1 MLSDM
6 LHTQFKMEKQ
16 IEKQKCKTS
25 EVCSSLE
32 HQLEPAVTGHG
43 GIDEMVIS
51 SDTIISSL
59 YSLDLDV
66 PESHGVDLDYHE
78 VFELPRIYVSEGAKK
93 KIEENFRGLDVD
105 LSNVIVV
112 RDDAKRKKVKESVSR
127 VVVREKYSHVTYVKN
142 DPGVMRQS
150 VIKDNTVGIT
160 SERKKQWN
168 RVRANKKI
176 KAVAQMMS
184 GSRLNMSRSTHSQLE
199 KLFPEVNFDNEKH
212 EIHSDDEDEPTLWES
227 VDSTFF
233 EFVETAGHSNLVKQY
248 GALFTR
254 LASYILSVIRSKNWV
269 EIVLHSISYMSILRG
284 NSDLVILED
293 FGFLVSWI
301 KREFSLC
308 MGKWRKNGV
317 TQSASAIFRNM
328 ASILDSA
335 FITSIKRLVLLIAS
349 CGYLPQRAEA
359 QLFRFFGRTEC
370 RSGDQLFIEICK
382 NMSEVLNHIDLFRT
396 GMPFTDVLLSK
407 SPIHSIETS
416 TQWLVAYENLTIS
429 AHFTDKRTT
438 NEPMISDVEYE
449 VKLNETFANIL
460 TVKKTNGPFLSYIN
474 SARLQECEVT
484 IRNIIKGRVARDA
497 KYRTAPLGLYL
508 VGPPGVGKSTLVQFI
523 VKVWCECRHIPY
535 SDKLVYRYN
544 ASDKYYSGYNSRENP
559 VMHFPEIGSLAP
571 NMVRT
576 SGDPTLQALL
586 DLISPTPFPCNS
598 AAIEDKGKVFANP
611 ALVIADGN
619 NPDMNANHILYS
631 AAAAYRRFDFIL
643 VNPKDPTK
651 LGQFDV
657 SNTEYKF
664 DQYKFT
670 VMRRHPICYAATD
683 PKPYKEYE
691 ERIVEIGGKELRDVD
706 IFELLR
712 FLEHRFVQETNKQHM
727 VDEALKS
734 EGVAKYFQ
742 KVFAVNVPAQ
752 SEITREQSGVT
763 QSFSIVKEIREIE
776 SGYSKLLIRM
786 SNLLTVGVCS
796 LLLSLGS
803 VFYFSLPFIFVPG
816 IAFFPGVMW
825 NYRHMLAQWPQKFL
839 SCGPAWFLV
848 GRWYMACCINLF
860 FDTIGFCFAF
870 TSYRICRIGL
880 WFIPDHIFGKYM
892 KRTILSPISESVEDN
907 KFTIY
912 KRLYCLFGYD
922 VFETGEHKTKLG
934 QVFMTVAM
942 LYTAYCVYK
951 RATRPSKNVS
961 QSRSDVREFVGL
973 TREPVVKKDVGGHCW
988 SLNVPL
994 PEINPHAV
1002 SQKNEFENVSN
1013 SVRNNVRQ
1021 IAVMGRNV
1029 PIDPASVEVI
1039 KDLFNRAA
1047 VDNSVMDT
1055 LRIQIQYAWGLRGD
1069 VYITNT
1075 HVFDP
1080 ACRFFVIRAHIPGNP
1095 TSCTYNLVDRKYGVL
1110 DVGNDVCLV
1119 RLTHTRCADI
1129 TRYLPTCKMLS
1140 YNIPWI
1146 GRFVSN
1152 STYKYYDQIIQVVRQ
1167 DVRLEMEN
1175 AWAHPHNK
1183 TWVLNPISYKM
1194 DLPPDG
1200 TTDGMCGTPIVA
1212 QVNGFNVIVGF
1223 HCGAKSN
1230 VSRECF
1236 ATTIWREMIEDKV
1249 HDWLSNGPIMTISS
1263 KSQSLNPIPP
1273 RFPVTKRVASHHCMR
1288 YVATPGLDVL
1298 CAVEGYD
1305 ARQNQSL
1312 VEHTREY
1319 WANGKNVIDTL
1330 IPYQSYEAGKER
1342 YGPPVFKHVSIEQE
1356 DGTIK
1361 WLHPHKYF
1369 VEAVGEIKIPLPME
1383 DMGIVTDVTF
1393 NYILARLDKL
1403 NGARI
1408 TIKPWSLDQAI
1419 NGIVGNP
1426 YARGMNMSTSAGFF
1440 FGKVKRNLVNQV
1452 TENGVLKYVVSEQV
1466 VERTN
1471 EILRCLGRGE
1481 SVGAVITCALKDEI
1495 RSRSKI
1501 EAAKTR
1507 VFCVGDMSML
1517 ILSRMFFGP
1526 LFTLM
1531 QEFSEAFGCAI
1542 GINTHSD
1549 SDRLARRLVEFSSFF
1564 MAGDYSEYDTRM
1576 SPGITLIASTVIYR
1590 LLQVMGY
1597 EDKDMVVVQSL
1608 LTDSYF
1614 PQYILEGVV
1623 FSSVGST
1630 PSGEY
1635 GTAERNS
1642 LKGLVILIYAYLKLK
1657 PRELGVETFGDNVLP
1672 VTYGDDLVAAVSP
1685 RVSDWF
1691 HNVSFAKIVKSL
1703 GMTYTDPNKRAN
1715 LSPFFTFSEITFLKR
1730 RFIFANGT
1738 YHMPLEWD
1746 SIGKSLSYIIPSKY
1760 IGYYEQRMSCLL
1772 SAMYE
1777 VRIHA
1782 RTTAALSGRSVCK
1795 EGTDYGNLVFCEY
1808 KRRFRYLASL
1818 CSLNNRESLII
1829 QMVEN
1834 PPVTKLFP
1842 LYYDSASGVVQSTF
1856 MENTALFNLKMSSN
1870 NPNLSTESGHSNQTN
1885 HSSSSRSGRRVSEI
1899 NFENTLCDLG
1909 FYRSRNPIF
1918 FDASIHNATKV
1929 VQAKCQSTG
1938 GVISEERNETRTA
1951 FDVVENVV
1959 GKESIDHDENDV
1971 LTIGKFFERPFTLFD
1986 FNYAV
1991 GGTMKYEFDIFDMW
2005 SLTSE
2010 IRRKLCNFMY
2020 FRGDLNIRITVS
2032 STPFHYGHVLL
2043 AYVPYAKLNDPL
2055 VGIATGS
2062 STQQE
2067 MLVAYLSQG
2076 PYTQIANMCEG
2087 GVYEF
2092 KIPFTC
2098 PASYY
2103 RIFRDNGDVILDT
2116 QSLYDFQQ
2124 AGTLY
2129 MVGYN
2134 PVSTA
2139 SADYTTPVSINIQAF
2154 CTNVHMHTPTRTLMA
2169 VSQSKRSHKIKSRQA
2184 SEYQKPPTV
2193 SQMASNVAEA
2203 AGLLS
2208 TIPPLI
2214 PFMKPVEY
2222 ISSKF
2227 SEVAAI
2233 FGWSK
2238 PLQLEG
2244 TTKQKSMNYSNQ
2256 ATCIGVDTS
2265 EVLAVDPKCGLV
2277 TSETPQFS
2285 QEDQMTIR
2293 HICSREGYIYTA
2305 TWTKDTTV
2313 ASGSIFM
2320 SWVNPTLAFTPTGVL
2335 SCALPS
2341 PVMFATRPFRYWR
2354 GSITFIFRIAGAKFQ
2369 AGRLAVIYEPNIPQA
2384 TTINSTAIQMGTTNA
2399 ATIDIS
2405 EVKEFEFTVGWNSS
2419 HEWCTVPSRRA
2430 NFSFATGGATLAFTR
2445 MWESIGYIRLVPLTA
2460 LITSGTAP
2468 VYINV
2473 FVKSDD
2479 MEVAYPVNTGYPG
2492 SRILK
2497 TIAQSLH
2504 VPSTKKIPSTT
2515 TRWFG
2520 ESVVSFRTL
2529 LKRYETVARGIM
2541 VEPNNNG
2548 AVVFQI
2554 VHPLY
2559 PLQTL
2564 PTVTTPEVKTFT
2576 GLTSLISY
2584 LRAAYLGMNGG
2595 SRYHYRSWRNAHVEK
2610 TSGETA
2616 TRSTIVNRADS
2627 TVLVT
2632 RGAPTNDLPYSS
2644 RIPSLFTDVTTQ
2656 VLAFD
2661 QSNVQISANTRGT
2674 IAYDLLTNMGVEFQ
2688 VPSYF
2693 PANFL
2698 FANNVTNG
2706 ARAPLNRLTT
2716 DTPVG
2721 DGMVIPPGYTNFRVE
2736 EFSPGQF
2743 HGGGKENQWVLDWA
2757 AAEDFSLYLFIGA
2770 PAYNTL
2776 E

>member
-1 MLSDM
+1 MPSDY
-6 LHTQFKMEKQ
+6 LHVQFKMEKLFNTNTTLENQ
-16 IEKQKCKTS
+16 VEPTVNGRNDVYEVS
-25 EVCSSLE
+25 EV
-32 HQLEPAVTGHG
+32 
-43 GIDEMVIS
+43 
-51 SDTIISSL
+51 SDTIINSL
-59 YSLDLDV
+59 YDLDISV
-66 PESHGVDLDYHE
+66 PKATEVDMDYYE
-78 VFELPRIYVSEGAKK
+78 VFELPRVYVSERAKK
-93 KIEENFRGLDVD
+93 KIEKNFEGLDVD

-112 RDDAKRKKVKESVSR
+112 RDDIKVKKNKER
-127 VVVREKYSHVTYVKN
+127 VPHTVVREKYSHVTYVKK
-142 DPGVMRQS
+142 DPGDMKQS
-150 VIKDNTVGIT
+150 IVQDGTTGIT
-160 SERKKQWN
+160 SEKKKHWN
-168 RVRANKKI
+168 RARINKKV
-176 KAVAQMMS
+176 KAVAQMMR
-184 GSRLNMSRSTHSQLE
+184 GSPLNVSHTTRRQLE
-199 KLFPEVNFDNEKH
+199 TSFPEMNWDEETYV
-212 EIHSDDEDEPTLWES
+212 SYDDDDDEPTLWES
-227 VDSTFF
+227 IDSTFF
-233 EFVETAGHSNLVKQY
+233 EFVETAGHSRLVKQY

-254 LASYILSVIRSKNWV
+254 LASYILSIIRSKNWV
-269 EIVLHSISYMSILRG
+269 EIVLHSVSYISILRG
-284 NSDLVILED
+284 NYDLVIFDD
-293 FGFLVSWI
+293 FSFLVSWI

-308 MGKWRKNGV
+308 MGKWKNKGV

-349 CGYLPQRAEA
+349 CGYLPQRAET
-359 QLFRFFGRTEC
+359 QLFRFFGKTEC

-416 TQWLVAYENLTIS
+416 TQWLVSYENLTIS
-429 AHFTDKRTT
+429 THFNDNRPS

-484 IRNIIKGRVARDA
+484 LRNIIKGRVARDA

-643 VNPKDPTK
+643 VNPKDPSK
-651 LGQFDV
+651 LGQFDI
-657 SNTEYKF
+657 SNKEYKF
-664 DQYKFT
+664 DQYSFT
-670 VMRRHPICYAATD
+670 VMRRHPIYYSATD

-691 ERIVEIGGKELRDVD
+691 ERVVELGGKPLKDVD

-727 VDEALKS
+727 IDEALKS

-742 KVFAVNVPAQ
+742 KVFAPTTSVPDT
-752 SEITREQSGVT
+752 EVKEQTGVT
-763 QSFSIVKEIREIE
+763 QAFSIFKEIKEIE
-776 SGYSKLLIRM
+776 TGYSKLLIRV
-786 SNLLTVGVCS
+786 SNLVTVGVCS
-796 LLLSLGS
+796 LLFSFGS
-803 VFYFSLPFIFVPG
+803 AFYFALPLSFVPG
-816 IAFFPGVMW
+816 IFLFPGILW
-825 NYRHMLAQWPQKFL
+825 NYRRTLARLPQRFL
-839 SCGPAWFLV
+839 TSGPTWFLIV
-848 GRWYMACCINLF
+848 RWYAICCINLL
-860 FDTIGFCFAF
+860 FDTISFCFALI
-870 TSYRICRIGL
+870 SYRVCRFGL
-880 WFIPDHIFGKYM
+880 WMVPDHIFGKYM
-892 KRTILSPISESVEDN
+892 KRTILSPINESVDESRQ
-907 KFTIY
+907 TIY

-922 VFETGEHKTKLG
+922 VFETGEYKTKLG
-934 QVFMTVAM
+934 QVFMTMAM

-961 QSRSDVREFVGL
+961 QSRTDVREFVGL
-973 TREPVVKKDVGGHCW
+973 TREPVVKKDVGGHFW

-994 PEINPHAV
+994 PEINPRAAA
-1002 SQKNEFENVSN
+1002 QKNEFRNVLN

-1021 IAVMGRNV
+1021 IAVMGREN
-1029 PIDPASVEVI
+1029 PIEPAQVEVI
-1039 KDLFNRAA
+1039 KRLFSEAA
-1047 VDNSVMDT
+1047 ADASIMDRM
-1055 LRIQIQYAWGLRGD
+1055 RIQIQYAWGLRGD
-1069 VYITNT
+1069 VYVTNA

-1080 ACRFFVIRAHIPGNP
+1080 ACRYFVIRAHIPGNP
-1095 TSCTYNLVDRKYGVL
+1095 TSCTYNLVDRYYNML

-1119 RLTHTRCADI
+1119 RLTNTHCVDVTS
-1129 TRYLPTCKMLS
+1129 YLPTEKMLI
-1140 YNIPWI
+1140 YNTVWI

-1152 STYKYYDQIIQVVRQ
+1152 STYQYYDQTIQIVRQ
-1167 DVRLEMEN
+1167 ELRLEMEN
-1175 AWAHPHNK
+1175 AWDPPNDK
-1183 TWVLNPISYKM
+1183 TWVSNPISYRM
-1194 DLPPDG
+1194 TLPQDS

-1212 QVNGFNVIVGF
+1212 QINGFNVIVGF
-1223 HCGAKSN
+1223 HCGAKST

-1236 ATTIWREMIEDKV
+1236 ATVIWRELIEAKF
-1249 HDWLSNGPIMTISS
+1249 HDWISKGPVMTISS

-1273 RFPVTKRVASHHCMR
+1273 RFNITTRVVSHHCLR
-1288 YVATPGLDVL
+1288 YVSTPGLEVL
-1298 CAVEGYD
+1298 CAVDGYD
-1305 ARQNQSL
+1305 ARQNRSL
-1312 VEHTREY
+1312 VERTRDY
-1319 WANGKNVIDTL
+1319 WMEGKNCVDTL
-1330 IPYQSYEAGKER
+1330 IPYHSYDSGKER
-1342 YGPPVFKHVSIEQE
+1342 YGPPVFKHVSVDQG
-1356 DGTIK
+1356 DGTVK
-1361 WLHPHKYF
+1361 WLHPNKYF

-1383 DMGIVTDVTF
+1383 DMGIVTHATF
-1393 NYILARLDKL
+1393 NYILKRLDML
-1403 NGARI
+1403 NGKRI
-1408 TIKPWSLDQAI
+1408 QIKPWSLDQAI
-1419 NGIVGNP
+1419 NGIIGNP
-1426 YARGMNMSTSAGFF
+1426 YARGMNMSTSAGFY
-1440 FGKVKRNLVNQV
+1440 FGKVKRNLVTQIN
-1452 TENGVLKYVVSEQV
+1452 EGGVLKYVVSDV
-1466 VERTN
+1466 VIDRTN
-1471 EILRCLGRGE
+1471 EILECLSRGE
-1481 SVGAVITCALKDEI
+1481 SVGTVITCALKDEI

-1501 EAAKTR
+1501 ESAKTR

-1542 GINTHSD
+1542 GINTHTD
-1549 SDRLARRLVEFSSFF
+1549 SDMLARRLNEFSSLF

-1576 SPGITLIASTVIYR
+1576 SPGITLVASTVIYR
-1590 LLQVMGY
+1590 LLRAMGY
-1597 EDKDMVVVQSL
+1597 DDKDMIVVQSL

-1657 PRELGVETFGDNVLP
+1657 PKEVDLESFGVNVLP
-1672 VTYGDDLVAAVSP
+1672 VTYGDDLVAAVRP
-1685 RVSDWF
+1685 HVSNWF
-1691 HNVSFAKIVKSL
+1691 NNVSFAKIVKDL
-1703 GMTYTDPNKRAN
+1703 GMTYTDPNKKLN

-1730 RFIFANGT
+1730 RFIFANNK

-1760 IGYYEQRMSCLL
+1760 VGYYEQRMSSLL
-1772 SAMYE
+1772 SAVYE

-1782 RTTAALSGRSVCK
+1782 RTTVALHGRSVCK
-1795 EGTDYGNLVFCEY
+1795 EGTNYGNLVFCEY

-1818 CSLNNRESLII
+1818 CSLDDGGKLIKQVI
-1829 QMVEN
+1829 DN
-1834 PPVTKLFP
+1834 PAVTKLFP
-1842 LYYDSASGVVQSTF
+1842 LYNDSESGVVQSNLTIDS
-1856 MENTALFNLKMSSN
+1856 ALFDPNMSSN
-1870 NPNLSTESGHSNQTN
+1870 ISNLSTESGHSNQTDQ
-1885 HSSSSRSGRRVSEI
+1885 SVRPRSGRRVSEV
-1899 NFENTLCDLG
+1899 NFENTLRDLG
-1909 FYRSRNPIF
+1909 FYRAHSPLFVNTNI
-1918 FDASIHNATKV
+1918 DSTQKV

-1938 GVISEERNETRTA
+1938 GVITEERNETRTA
-1951 FDVVENVV
+1951 LDVVESSV
-1959 GKESIDHDENDV
+1959 GKASIDHDENDV
-1971 LTIGKFFERPFTLFD
+1971 LTIARFFERPFTMYD

-1991 GGTMKYEFDIFDMW
+1991 GGTMRYDFDIFDLW
-2005 SLTSE
+2005 SKTPE

-2020 FRGDLNIRITVS
+2020 FRGDLNIRVTIS
-2032 STPFHYGHVLL
+2032 STPFHYGHVIL
-2043 AYVPYAKLNDPL
+2043 AYVPYARLNDPL
-2055 VGIATGS
+2055 VGIQNGS
-2062 STQQE
+2062 ATQQE

-2076 PYTQIANMCEG
+2076 PYTHIANMCEG

-2092 KIPFTC
+2092 KIPFTS
-2098 PASYY
+2098 PSSYY
-2103 RIFRDNGDVILDT
+2103 RIYRDNTQVITAT
-2116 QSLYDFQQ
+2116 QEFSDFLE
-2124 AGTLY
+2124 AGKLFI
-2129 MVGYN
+2129 VGFN

-2139 SADYTTPVSINIQAF
+2139 SDDYTTPVSVNIQAF

-2169 VSQSKRSHKIKSRQA
+2169 ISQSRRAHKVKSRQV
-2184 SEYQKPPTV
+2184 SEYQRPPTV

-2227 SEVAAI
+2227 AEVAAI

-2238 PLQLEG
+2238 PLQLEA
-2244 TTKQKSMNYSNQ
+2244 TNKMKNMNYSNQ

-2285 QEDQMTIR
+2285 DEDQMTIR
-2293 HICSREGYIYTA
+2293 YLCSREGYIYTA
-2305 TWTKDTTV
+2305 TWTKDTAV
-2313 ASGSIFM
+2313 GSGSLFM
-2320 SWVNPTLAFTPTGVL
+2320 SYVNPSMAFTPTGTLVT
-2335 SCALPS
+2335 ALPT
-2341 PVMFATRPFRYWR
+2341 PLMFATRPFRYWR

-2369 AGRLAVIYEPNIPQA
+2369 AGRLAVIFEPNISQESL
-2384 TTINSTAIQMGTTNA
+2384 INASAIQMGTTNA
-2399 ATIDIS
+2399 ATIDIA
-2405 EVKEFEFTVGWNSS
+2405 EVKEFEFTVDWNSAY
-2419 HEWCTVPSRRA
+2419 EWCTIPSQRA
-2430 NFSFATGGATLAFTR
+2430 NFAFNTGGQTLNTSK
-2445 MWESIGYIRLVPLTA
+2445 MWFSMGYVRLVPLTA

-2473 FVKSDD
+2473 FVKSND
-2479 MEVAYPVNTGYPG
+2479 MQVAYPTKTYPG

-2497 TIAQSLH
+2497 TVTQSLH
-2504 VPSTKKIPSTT
+2504 VPGTKNMPSTT

-2529 LKRYETVARGIM
+2529 LKRYETVARGIS

-2548 AVVFQI
+2548 AVIFQVI
-2554 VHPLY
+2554 HPLY

-2564 PTVTTPEVKTFT
+2564 PSVITPETQTFN
-2576 GLTSLISY
+2576 GLTSLFSY

-2610 TSGETA
+2610 TSGESV
-2616 TRSTIVNRADS
+2616 TRSTINNRGDT
-2627 TVLVT
+2627 TVMVT
-2632 RGAPTNDLPYSS
+2632 RAIPTSDVPYGGS
-2644 RIPSLFTDVTTQ
+2644 IPSVFTDATWSVS
-2656 VLAFD
+2656 AFN
-2661 QSNVQISANTRGT
+2661 QSSVQINADIGGS
-2674 IAYDLLTNMGVEFQ
+2674 IAFDLLTNAGVEFQ
-2688 VPSYF
+2688 IPSYF

-2706 ARAPLNRLTT
+2706 ARKPLDRLTA
-2716 DTPVG
+2716 DLPVG
-2721 DGMVIPPGYTNFRVE
+2721 DGMTIPPGYTNFLLR
-2736 EFSPGQF
+2736 EFTPGQF
-2743 HGGGKENQWVLDWA
+2743 HGGGKENQWVLDWS
-2757 AAEDFSLYLFIGA
+2757 AAEDFSFYLFLGA

>member
-1 MLSDM
+1 MDNN
-6 LHTQFKMEKQ
+6 TQKLKLKKNLNEM
-16 IEKQKCKTS
+16 
-25 EVCSSLE
+25 CSATE
-32 HQLEPAVTGHG
+32 HQLEVSVKN
-43 GIDEMVIS
+43 DNDS
-51 SDTIISSL
+51 SDLSQLYSGDNLLINSL
-59 YSLDLDV
+59 YSLELDV
-66 PESHGVDLDYHE
+66 PKSCEVDLDYHE

-93 KIEENFRGLDVD
+93 RIEENFRGIDVD

-112 RDDAKRKKVKESVSR
+112 RDDIKRKKNKENVSR
-127 VVVREKYSHVTYVKN
+127 AVVKEKYSHVTYVKN
-142 DPGVMRQS
+142 DPSVMRQS
-150 VIKDNTVGIT
+150 IIKDDTVGIT

-168 RVRANKKI
+168 RVRANKKV

-184 GSRLNMSRSTHSQLE
+184 GSRLNISRSAQSQLE
-199 KLFPEVNFDNEKH
+199 KLFPEVNFDSENY

-233 EFVETAGHSNLVKQY
+233 EFFETAGHSNLVKQY

-254 LASYILSVIRSKNWV
+254 LASYILSIIRSKNWV
-269 EIVLHSISYMSILRG
+269 EIVLHSISYMSILKG
-284 NSDLVILED
+284 NYDLVIFEE
-293 FGFLVSWI
+293 FSFLVSWI

-416 TQWLVAYENLTIS
+416 TQWLVAHENLTIS
-429 AHFTDKRTT
+429 AHVTDKRTM

-484 IRNIIKGRVARDA
+484 VRNIIKGRVARDA

-651 LGQFDV
+651 LGHFDV

-670 VMRRHPICYAATD
+670 VMRRHPICYAATE

-691 ERIVEIGGKELRDVD
+691 ERVVELGGKELKDVD
-706 IFELLR
+706 IFDLLR
-712 FLEHRFVQETNKQHM
+712 FLEHRFVQETSKQHM
-727 VDEALKS
+727 VDEALKN

-742 KVFAVNVPAQ
+742 KVFATTAPAP
-752 SEITREQSGVT
+752 SETVREQSGVA
-763 QSFSIVKEIREIE
+763 QSFSIFKEIREIE
-776 SGYSKLLIRM
+776 SGYSKLLIRI
-786 SNLLTVGVCS
+786 SNLLTVGICS
-796 LLLSLGS
+796 LLFSIGS
-803 VFYFSLPFIFVPG
+803 VFYFSLPLFFAPG

-825 NYRHMLAQWPQKFL
+825 NYRHTLAQWPQKIL
-839 SCGPAWFLV
+839 SRGPAWFLV
-848 GRWYMACCINLF
+848 CRWYIVCCINLF
-860 FDTIGFCFAF
+860 FDMISFCFALI
-870 TSYRICRIGL
+870 SYRICCMGL
-880 WFIPDHIFGKYM
+880 WCIPDHVFGKYM
-892 KRTILSPISESVEDN
+892 KRTILSPINESVEDN

-961 QSRSDVREFVGL
+961 QSRSDIREFVGL

-1002 SQKNEFENVSN
+1002 SQKNEFANVTN

-1021 IAVMGRNV
+1021 IAVMGRAER
-1029 PIDPASVEVI
+1029 IEPAHVDVI
-1039 KDLFNRAA
+1039 KNLFNKAA
-1047 VDNSVMDT
+1047 VDNTVMET

-1069 VYITNT
+1069 VYVTNA

-1080 ACRFFVIRAHIPGNP
+1080 AFRYFVVRAHIPGNS
-1095 TSCTYNLVDRKYGVL
+1095 TSCTYNLLDRKYNML
-1110 DVGNDVCLV
+1110 DLGNDVCLV
-1119 RLTHTRCADI
+1119 RLTHTHCADI
-1129 TRYLPTCKMLS
+1129 TKYLPTCNMLR
-1140 YNIPWI
+1140 YNTPWV

-1152 STYKYYDQIIQVVRQ
+1152 STYRYYDQIIQVVRQ
-1167 DVRLEMEN
+1167 DVRLEMET
-1175 AWAHPHNK
+1175 AWNYPNDK
-1183 TWVLNPISYKM
+1183 TLVSNPLSYKM
-1194 DLPPDG
+1194 HLPPDG

-1212 QVNGFNVIVGF
+1212 QVNGYNVIVGF

-1236 ATTIWREMIEDKV
+1236 ATTIWREMIEDRFLEWMSK
-1249 HDWLSNGPIMTISS
+1249 GPVMTISS

-1273 RFPVTKRVASHHCMR
+1273 RLSVTSRVTSHHCMR
-1288 YVATPGLDVL
+1288 YVATPGLEIL

-1319 WANGKNVIDTL
+1319 WTGGKNLIDTL

-1342 YGPPVFKHVSIEQE
+1342 YGPPVFKHVSVDQG
-1356 DGTIK
+1356 DGTIN

-1383 DMGIVTDVTF
+1383 DMDTVINVTF
-1393 NYILARLDKL
+1393 NYIMVRLDKL
-1403 NGARI
+1403 NGTRI
-1408 TIKPWSLDQAI
+1408 KIKPWSLDQAI

-1452 TENGVLKYVVSEQV
+1452 NVDGVLKYVVNEQV

-1471 EILRCLGRGE
+1471 EILNCLSRGE
-1481 SVGAVITCALKDEI
+1481 SVGTVITCALKDEI

-1501 EAAKTR
+1501 ESAKTR

-1517 ILSRMFFGP
+1517 ILNRMFFGP

-1542 GINTHSD
+1542 GINTHTD
-1549 SDRLARRLVEFSSFF
+1549 SDRLARRLSEFSSLF

-1597 EDKDMVVVQSL
+1597 EDKDMIIVQSL

-1614 PQYILEGVV
+1614 PQYILDGVV

-1657 PRELGVETFGDNVLP
+1657 PRELGVETFGDNILP

-1685 RVSDWF
+1685 RVSEWF
-1691 HNVSFAKIVKSL
+1691 HNVNFAKIVKNL
-1703 GMTYTDPNKRAN
+1703 GMTYTDPNKKAT

-1730 RFIFANGT
+1730 RFVFANGK

-1772 SAMYE
+1772 SAVYE

-1782 RTTAALSGRSVCK
+1782 RTTVALNGKSVCK

-1818 CSLNNRESLII
+1818 CSLNNGESLII
-1829 QMVEN
+1829 QMIDN

-1842 LYYDSASGVVQSTF
+1842 LYFDSDSGVVQSTF
-1856 MENTALFNLKMSSN
+1856 MENIALFNLKMTIDNS
-1870 NPNLSTESGHSNQTN
+1870 NLSTESGHSNQTI
-1885 HSSSSRSGRRVSEI
+1885 HTAQSRSGRRVSEV
-1899 NFENTLCDLG
+1899 NFENTLRDLG
-1909 FYRSRNPIF
+1909 FYRTRYPLSLNTG
-1918 FDASIHNATKV
+1918 FDSPRET

-1938 GVISEERNETRTA
+1938 GVITEDRNETRTA
-1951 FDVVENVV
+1951 LDVVESSV
-1959 GKESIDHDENDV
+1959 GKSSIDHDENDV
-1971 LTIGKFFERPFTLFD
+1971 LTIAKFFERPFTLYD
-1986 FNYAV
+1986 FSYAV
-1991 GGTMKYEFDIFDMW
+1991 GGTMKYDFDIFDMW
-2005 SLTSE
+2005 SKTSE

-2020 FRGDLNIRITVS
+2020 FRGDLNIRITIS
-2032 STPFHYGHVLL
+2032 STPFHYGHTLL
-2043 AYVPYAKLNDPL
+2043 AYVPYARLNDPL
-2055 VGIATGS
+2055 VGIQYGNT
-2062 STQQE
+2062 TQQE

-2076 PYTQIANMCEG
+2076 PYVQIADMCEG

-2092 KIPFTC
+2092 TIPFTS
-2098 PASYY
+2098 PSSYY
-2103 RIFRDNGDVILDT
+2103 RIYRDNTEVILAT
-2116 QSLYDFQQ
+2116 QEFHDFLEAGKLYI
-2124 AGTLY
+2124 
-2129 MVGYN
+2129 VGFN

-2154 CTNVHMHTPTRTLMA
+2154 CTNVHLHTPTRTLMA
-2169 VSQSKRSHKIKSRQA
+2169 VSQSKRAYKVKSRRV

-2208 TIPPLI
+2208 TIPPLV

-2238 PLQLEG
+2238 PLQLES
-2244 TTKQKSMNYSNQ
+2244 THKQKCMNYSNQ

-2285 QEDQMTIR
+2285 EEDQMTIR
-2293 HICSREGYIYTA
+2293 YICSREGYIYTA
-2305 TWTKDTTV
+2305 VWTKDTAI

-2320 SWVNPTLAFTPTGVL
+2320 SYVNPSLAFTPTGAL
-2335 SCALPS
+2335 SMALPS
-2341 PVMFATRPFRYWR
+2341 PLMFATRPFKYWR

-2369 AGRLAVIYEPNIPQA
+2369 AGRLAVIFEPNIAQA
-2384 TTINSTAIQMGTTNA
+2384 TLINSTAIQMGTTNA
-2399 ATIDIS
+2399 ATIDIA
-2405 EVKEFEFTVGWNSS
+2405 EVKEFEFTVEWNSS
-2419 HEWCTVPSRRA
+2419 YEWCTVPSRRA
-2430 NFSFATGGATLAFTR
+2430 NYAFSTGGQTLTSSK
-2445 MWESIGYIRLVPLTA
+2445 MWYSTGYIRLVPLTA

-2468 VYINV
+2468 VYVNV
-2473 FVKSDD
+2473 FVKSND
-2479 MEVAYPVNTGYPG
+2479 MEVAYPVNTYPG

-2497 TIAQSLH
+2497 TITAQSLH
-2504 VPSTKKIPSTT
+2504 VPSTKKLPSTT

-2529 LKRYETVARGIM
+2529 LKRYETVARGIL

-2548 AVVFQI
+2548 AVNFEI

-2564 PTVTTPEVKTFT
+2564 PTITTPEVKTFE
-2576 GLTSLISY
+2576 GLTNLISY

-2595 SRYHYRSWRNAHVEK
+2595 SRYHYRSWRNSHVEK
-2610 TSGETA
+2610 TSGETE
-2616 TRSTIVNRADS
+2616 TRSTINNRGDT

-2632 RGAPTNDLPYSS
+2632 RGSPTFDVPWSGTL
-2644 RIPSLFTDVTTQ
+2644 PSLFTDVSSSAN
-2656 VLAFD
+2656 AFS
-2661 QSNVQISANTRGT
+2661 QTNVQISAPLRGT
-2674 IAYDLLTNMGVEFQ
+2674 IAYDLITNAGVEFQ

-2706 ARAPLNRLTT
+2706 ARAPLNRLTV
-2716 DTPVG
+2716 DLPVG
-2721 DGMVIPPGYTNFRVE
+2721 DGMVIPPGYTNFRVQ
-2736 EFSPGQF
+2736 EFSPGQY
-2743 HGGGKENQWVLDWA
+2743 HGGGKENQWYSPVPIYGCI
-2757 AAEDFSLYLFIGA
+2757 F
-2770 PAYNTL
+2770 
-2776 E
+2776 